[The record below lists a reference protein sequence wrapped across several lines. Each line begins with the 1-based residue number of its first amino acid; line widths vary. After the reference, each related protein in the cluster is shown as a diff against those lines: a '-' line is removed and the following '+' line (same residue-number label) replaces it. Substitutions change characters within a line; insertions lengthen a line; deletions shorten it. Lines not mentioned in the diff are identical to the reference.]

1 MSDVPH
7 ITVSVEFRGETVRQ
21 QGAFFIDAID
31 FLCQVEKAVRIGCNL
46 AGVDTDGETRKICSE
61 NLKRLMS
68 ESQHKGE

>member
-1 MSDVPH
+1 MSDVPR

-31 FLCQVEKAVRIGCNL
+31 FLCQVEKVIRIGCDL
-46 AGVDTDGETRKICSE
+46 SGVDEDDETQKICSE

-68 ESQHKGE
+68 ESQYKGE